1 MQKVTRNSKEFT
13 EAANRVVSGQSTKE
27 AEAALLNVK
36 PGTFA
41 VWMTRSGLTSRT
53 NPDGTKKLHGAALGW
68 VTSDPDKAK
77 ALEEA
82 TAKVLA
88 GEMSATR
95 AAEVYPG
102 VAVSAVSAR
111 ARRARAEAGVEKPK
125 TIRRT
130 QAEMAAIRA
139 NPAPK

>member
-1 MQKVTRNSKEFT
+1 MQKPTLTRNSEKFID
-13 EAANRVVSGQSTKE
+13 AAKRVVSGQSTKE
-27 AEAALLNVK
+27 VEAALLNVK

-41 VWMTRSGLTSRT
+41 VWMTRGGFTSRT

-82 TAKVLA
+82 TARVLA

-95 AAEVYPG
+95 AAEVYPD
-102 VAVSAVSAR
+102 VAMSAVAAR
-111 ARRARAEAGVEKPK
+111 VRRARAEAGLEKPK

-130 QAEMAAIRA
+130 RAELASIGEL
-139 NPAPK
+139 